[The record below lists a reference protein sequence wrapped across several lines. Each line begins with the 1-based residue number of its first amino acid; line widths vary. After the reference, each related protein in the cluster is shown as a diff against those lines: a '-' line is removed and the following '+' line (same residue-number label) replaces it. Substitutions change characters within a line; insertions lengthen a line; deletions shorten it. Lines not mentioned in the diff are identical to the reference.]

1 MKDKSD
7 FLGEWLDINKIP
19 YKKNYEI
26 KYYSWIKAGGI
37 IKNYITPETIDQCVN
52 IIKFFKTNNMKF
64 YIFGNQSNLIVRDGD
79 IITPIINLSKMNKI
93 SFEEDENGV
102 TIICDSGVSI
112 PRFSKNIIK
121 KGFTGTE
128 GLVGIPGSIG
138 GGVCMNASSY
148 GNELCTYLKSVRVID
163 NNGNLQDLNKAELF
177 LKWRGSIFKEN
188 KFLIIYAKFF
198 ISKKMYIGE
207 ELTKKKSLKISEQRK
222 IYQENDLPN
231 IGSIFA
237 TKNIYKDL
245 SKKNFTFLVVYFIY
259 KILSAYYF
267 NFNTK
272 KLEIFRKKSVKIYL
286 KLLKLDKYENF
297 SSSSKTLN
305 CLVNKGS
312 NSSTEAINFLKQFK
326 KESKNCLN
334 FENIILHEID

>member
-26 KYYSWIKAGGI
+26 KYFSWIKAGGV

-79 IITPIINLSKMNKI
+79 IITPIINLSRMNKI

-148 GNELCTYLKSVRVID
+148 GNELCTYLESVRVID

-177 LKWRGSIFKEN
+177 LKWRGSIFK
-188 KFLIIYAKFF
+188 
-198 ISKKMYIGE
+198 
-207 ELTKKKSLKISEQRK
+207 
-222 IYQENDLPN
+222 
-231 IGSIFA
+231 
-237 TKNIYKDL
+237 
-245 SKKNFTFLVVYFIY
+245 
-259 KILSAYYF
+259 
-267 NFNTK
+267 
-272 KLEIFRKKSVKIYL
+272 
-286 KLLKLDKYENF
+286 
-297 SSSSKTLN
+297 
-305 CLVNKGS
+305 
-312 NSSTEAINFLKQFK
+312 
-326 KESKNCLN
+326 
-334 FENIILHEID
+334 

>member
-1 MKDKSD
+1 MKNKSV
-7 FLGEWLDINKIP
+7 FLSEWLDTNKIP

-26 KYYSWIKAGGI
+26 KHYSWIKAGGV

-52 IIKFFKTNNMKF
+52 IIKFFKSNNKEF
-64 YIFGNQSNLIVRDGD
+64 YIFGNQSNLIVRDGV
-79 IITPIINLSKMNKI
+79 IFTPIINLSKMNKI
-93 SFEEDENGV
+93 SFEEDEKGLNIV
-102 TIICDSGVSI
+102 CDSGVSI

-121 KGFTGTE
+121 RGFTGTE

-148 GNELCTYLKSVRVID
+148 GSEVCTYLKSVRVID
-163 NNGNLQDLNKAELF
+163 NYGNLQDLNKEELS

-188 KFLIIYAKFF
+188 KFLIVYVRFLIPKN
-198 ISKKMYIGE
+198 KYIGE
-207 ELTKKKSLKISEQRK
+207 ELTGKNSLKITEHRK
-222 IYQENDLPN
+222 TYQESNLPN
-231 IGSIFA
+231 LGSIFA
-237 TKNIYKDL
+237 TKNIYRDL
-245 SKKNFTFLVVYFIY
+245 SKKNFTFLFVYLIY
-259 KILSAYYF
+259 KILSVYYF
-267 NFNTK
+267 NFNK
-272 KLEIFRKKSVKIYL
+272 KKIQIFKSNFVKIYL
-286 KLLKLDKYENF
+286 KLLGLNKYENF

-312 NSSTEAINFLKQFK
+312 DSSTEAINFLRQFK

>member
-7 FLGEWLDINKIP
+7 FLSEWLDTNKIP

-26 KYYSWIKAGGI
+26 KYYSWIKAGGV

-52 IIKFFKTNNMKF
+52 IVKFFKNNNVKF
-64 YIFGNQSNLIVRDGD
+64 YIFGNQSNLIVRDGI

-93 SFEEDENGV
+93 SFEENEKGLN
-102 TIICDSGVSI
+102 IFCDSGVSI

-121 KGFTGTE
+121 RGFTGTE

-148 GNELCTYLKSVRVID
+148 GNEVCTYLKSVRVID
-163 NNGNLQDLNKAELF
+163 NYGNLQDLNKEELS

-188 KFLIIYAKFF
+188 KFLIVYVRFF
-198 ISKKMYIGE
+198 ISKNKYIGE
-207 ELTKKKSLKISEQRK
+207 KLTGKNSLKITEHRK
-222 IYQENDLPN
+222 TYQESNLPN
-231 IGSIFA
+231 LGSIFA

-245 SKKNFTFLVVYFIY
+245 SKKNFTFLFVYLIY
-259 KILSAYYF
+259 KILSVYYY
-267 NFNTK
+267 NFNK
-272 KLEIFRKKSVKIYL
+272 KKIQIFKSNFVKIYL
-286 KLLKLDKYENF
+286 KLLGLNKYENF

-326 KESKNCLN
+326 RESKNCLN
-334 FENIILHEID
+334 FENIILHEIE

>member
-1 MKDKSD
+1 MKNKSV
-7 FLGEWLDINKIP
+7 FLSEWLDTNKIP

-26 KYYSWIKAGGI
+26 KHYSWIKAGGV

-52 IIKFFKTNNMKF
+52 IIKFFKSNNKEF
-64 YIFGNQSNLIVRDGD
+64 YIFGNQSNLIVRDGV
-79 IITPIINLSKMNKI
+79 IFTPIINLSKMNKI
-93 SFEEDENGV
+93 SFEEDEKGLNIV
-102 TIICDSGVSI
+102 CDSGVSI

-121 KGFTGTE
+121 RGFTGTE

-148 GNELCTYLKSVRVID
+148 GSEVCTYLKSVRVID
-163 NNGNLQDLNKAELF
+163 NYGNLQDLNKEELS

-188 KFLIIYAKFF
+188 KFLIVYVRFLIPKN
-198 ISKKMYIGE
+198 KYIGE
-207 ELTKKKSLKISEQRK
+207 ELTGKNSLKITEHRK
-222 IYQENDLPN
+222 TYQESNLPN
-231 IGSIFA
+231 LGSIFA

-245 SKKNFTFLVVYFIY
+245 SKKNFTFFFVYLIY
-259 KILSAYYF
+259 KILSVYYF
-267 NFNTK
+267 NFNK
-272 KLEIFRKKSVKIYL
+272 KKIQIFKTNFVKIYL
-286 KLLKLDKYENF
+286 KLLGLNKYENF

-312 NSSTEAINFLKQFK
+312 DSSTEAINFLRQFK